1 MYSVQ
6 CTVYSVQCTVNCP
19 TSILSFRTLRIGLTV
34 PEMDIAGLYRINGEV
49 FILPLEGGGSFTT
62 KMSSVKVTGQ
72 SLIYSVINPE
82 GRKVRAVDTH
92 LIYLLSN
99 LLLQLLQVS
108 NFNVDFGIGHVFIQ
122 LNNLFNGENKLLA
135 DTVNKFLNDHSQ
147 EVIKEVREPGELS
160 SASHLIVLL
169 GQT

>member
-1 MYSVQ
+1 MVGMYCYCYICSRA
-6 CTVYSVQCTVNCP
+6 
-19 TSILSFRTLRIGLTV
+19 LKIGLTV

-62 KMSSVKVTGQ
+62 KMSSVKATGH

-82 GRKVRAVDTH
+82 GRKVTETLSQHSTLPH
-92 LIYLLSN
+92 LSRF
-99 LLLQLLQVS
+99 QLIQVS
-108 NFNVDFGIGHVFIQ
+108 NFNVDFGIGHVYIQ

-147 EVIKEVREPGELS
+147 EVIKEVRGS
-160 SASHLIVLL
+160 SWPAPDLLIVL
-169 GQT
+169 

>member
-1 MYSVQ
+1 
-6 CTVYSVQCTVNCP
+6 
-19 TSILSFRTLRIGLTV
+19 
-34 PEMDIAGLYRINGEV
+34 MDIAGLYRINGEV

-82 GRKVRAVDTH
+82 GRKVEAVDT
-92 LIYLLSN
+92 LLRYLLSN

-147 EVIKEVREPGELS
+147 EVIKEVGVFEENGFT
-160 SASHLIVLL
+160 VLHEKVISFNNNVNVNE
-169 GQT
+169 TVNA